1 MAESLIVKHGNVD
14 KLVDHLFRHE
24 AGKMVSVLTRTFGV
38 ENIEIAE
45 DVVQDALVQ
54 AVQTWPIRG
63 IPDNPS
69 AWLYR
74 AAKNKAIDILRH
86 SDHSVRLDPL
96 DESSLADPASPF
108 QDTLDDLW
116 REDLV
121 KDDMLRMMFACCHP
135 GIPEE
140 NQVTLILKT
149 LCGFS
154 TAEIARAFLTSE
166 DTISKRLYRTRLYF
180 RKHRIQFILPPPT
193 ELKSRTDTVLNS
205 IYLLFNE
212 GYSSTV
218 SESLVREDLM
228 EEAMLLCRMLTE
240 NPSTAM
246 PETFALMAL
255 MCFHASRNDG
265 RTTPAG
271 EIILLADQDRSK
283 WNRGLIALGNE
294 FMAKAAAGDSASR
307 YHIEAAIAFEH
318 CTAKHF
324 EETDWKRILELYEWL
339 CRAFPSPISELNRAV
354 AVMRVH
360 GADEALKTV
369 AAIREKKIESYFLY
383 HSLVGEIY
391 SRLDMTPEANAEF
404 AIAVTLTKSETERKL
419 LRSKLA
425 GMEHFPDDG
434 ADFSR

>member
-1 MAESLIVKHGNVD
+1 
-14 KLVDHLFRHE
+14 
-24 AGKMVSVLTRTFGV
+24 
-38 ENIEIAE
+38 
-45 DVVQDALVQ
+45 
-54 AVQTWPIRG
+54 
-63 IPDNPS
+63 
-69 AWLYR
+69 
-74 AAKNKAIDILRH
+74 
-86 SDHSVRLDPL
+86 
-96 DESSLADPASPF
+96 
-108 QDTLDDLW
+108 
-116 REDLV
+116 
-121 KDDMLRMMFACCHP
+121 MMFVRHYP
-135 GIPEE
+135 GVPEDC
-140 NQVTLILKT
+140 QISLILKT

-318 CTAKHF
+318 CTAKNF

-360 GADEALKTV
+360 GADEALKAV
-369 AAIREKKIESYFLY
+369 IEIPCKKKLETYYLY

-391 SRLDMTPEANAEF
+391 SQLGRRAEAKAEF
-404 AIAVTLTKSETERKL
+404 ETAITLTKSEPERKL